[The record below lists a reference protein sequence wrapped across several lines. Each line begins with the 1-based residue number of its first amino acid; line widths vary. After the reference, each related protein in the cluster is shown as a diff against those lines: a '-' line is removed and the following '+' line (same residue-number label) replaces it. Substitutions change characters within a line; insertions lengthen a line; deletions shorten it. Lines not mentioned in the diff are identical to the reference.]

1 MGNVTDIRTIL
12 TKEEVSLEDF
22 KLLYPRQNRRS
33 LFRTAHYYMRPLV
46 ILGLAEKSGKGKWK
60 LREDT
65 LRTIER
71 FEELRRKY
79 GIKLDLYEFVSV
91 LFTRTAQ
98 ALKECSRGENTLD
111 RIADEFEIP
120 KGILAQFI
128 KELLDNLEWK
138 TTEDLMS
145 FVRDIKTGRYLKID
159 GRVLTKFKRE
169 NRKRIDELKK
179 EGRTEE
185 TATEEVLNVFLKK
198 LPLSLDLWEEVEK
211 DSGESIESWIE
222 DRLMERSSPDG
233 VTAIPVPKRLWD
245 KLQQE
250 TKDLIESQ
258 RIALKEKLAL
268 RIREALDK
276 TIKEAKEKKRKI
288 RKK

>member
-1 MGNVTDIRTIL
+1 MRNTTDIREIL
-12 TKEEVSLEDF
+12 RKEEVSLEDF
-22 KLLYPRQNRRS
+22 RSLYPKQNRKS

-65 LRTIER
+65 LRTIEK

-79 GIKLDLYEFVSV
+79 GIKMDLYEFVSV

-98 ALKECSRGENTLD
+98 VLRKCSGGENTLD
-111 RIADEFEIP
+111 CIADEFEIS
-120 KGILAQFI
+120 KEILIQFI

-138 TTEDLMS
+138 TPEDLMN
-145 FVRDIKTGRYLKID
+145 FVRDIKAGRYLKID

-169 NRKRIDELKK
+169 NRRRIDELKE

-185 TATEEVLNVFLKK
+185 TATEEVLNVFLRK

-233 VTAIPVPKRLWD
+233 VTAIPVPKHLWD

-250 TKDLIESQ
+250 SKDLIESQ
-258 RIALKEKLAL
+258 RTALKERLAL